1 MAHIKTYARI
11 KPTGKPSKRLDHES
25 TNVAI
30 SVPQLQPSG
39 QTRDCTATLTHQF
52 EFAGVFGPT
61 STQDEVFDSVA
72 SHIVD
77 GFLSGYNGTIFAYG
91 QTGSGKTF
99 TIEGGAKSYSDRGLA
114 PRALSRI
121 YKSLENQKFDELS
134 IKVSYLEIYQEIG
147 YDLLNP
153 TTRPGNVVTHLPKVS
168 VTDGPNNSCIVRNL
182 SMHLAADERVAQSLL
197 LQGQASRKVAE
208 TPMNQ
213 RSSRS
218 HAVFTI
224 YVKTRQKG
232 SHAVN
237 MSKLHLVDLAGSE
250 RVAKTKI
257 AGQQLHEAKSINLSL
272 HHLEGVIIA
281 LQGGHGEGSRV
292 KGRRRALSAGP
303 VRNRRVGSASSTR
316 SLPYHRSMS
325 VGGHRHVPYRN
336 SLLTMVLRD
345 SLGGN
350 CLTAMIATISAEE
363 INLSESLSTCRFAMR
378 VAAIQNKISRNEVID
393 DKTIIARLRKKI
405 ANLEEEILALKRKI
419 SEDHH
424 RKIEASSESTNTN
437 NHPAEST
444 THTSSSSMKGPS
456 SLADAP
462 KPLVAPANGSGLT
475 REGRQH
481 CARIMQGFVSGRVTD
496 PVSSGVSDFSS
507 FRECLRILREMIHRS
522 YAYHQRYNPALLTDQ
537 QQGSKVRGSE
547 QDTPDVKR
555 SPEGVKVKSR
565 SSNEKGQSKSYKSP
579 FERKREKE
587 ISKLTKNVETQIAEQ
602 KQQRK
607 DLMEFKTLL
616 KQQQLENALR
626 DLSNK
631 ISMTTDHLEKQ
642 QELVENL
649 RQCKASREQI
659 TAEKIAQKQLAKRL
673 AKYEKRYQLALEHLQ
688 IVCNHIELQDRVS
701 KARQST
707 NHNTS
712 TSQDIL
718 SQSDSSSH
726 PSSQTEPAF
735 RLGLM
740 SSPRRG
746 THQSGQSEVMLDRIG
761 VEDDQSGSLTDR
773 VVERCRHKSGRVD
786 SKRVLDI
793 LKQEDSKR
801 NKAAKEIKEQR
812 IKNFTQHFALK
823 EEATLTKLQ
832 HFKEQLRKQQESEQ
846 WRSNSSLSM
855 SQSWDG
861 HVNTAW
867 SDDVSMERSRTS
879 QSAADPAFNM
889 RQPCGDHVDT
899 AWSDDVT
906 IEMPGIDQS
915 GAFDSAI
922 NDSESAND
930 VGKNVI
936 NERHEKNQPAR
947 SPENFVNEDSQK
959 QNIPLQPSSS
969 FQKIVSKENL
979 PDISSKKD
987 NKIAAEPAHVDTVVQ
1002 NLHAFNVPQERSP
1015 HKTSLEDPS
1024 AKTIALTR
1032 DSLYHGGDTTSV
1044 QVSDVTTGSSASV
1057 QSLLSPHN
1065 SMLHSSPLGKDT
1077 ESSSFGEGTI
1087 HVGQESKMSSVLLG
1101 RSSTRGRSVG
1111 DGPALSH
1118 SADSIVHEPRGLPKQ
1133 SPDRTLT
1140 NPRSS
1145 FDAALSSMLR
1155 QDKSTVSPPVLEDTI
1170 LKAQHSGDVT
1180 LALKT
1185 KLLDYLG
1192 GKPMRGPSVSS
1203 VASLQNGCSR
1213 SSINRG
1219 FTGSSMQRDAFGS
1232 STSNSLTTGSSIG
1245 TVTREP
1251 SLDSFFAESSIN
1263 SGFTGSSLQSDVFG
1277 RSSSNSLATGSFV
1290 GTVTRE
1296 PSFAESSIHGAFD
1309 RSSWNSAHESS
1320 SPNRSF
1326 DRSSVHSGQTGSS
1339 IDRNIVTS
1347 SKPPTFQIGA
1357 SRSTLNSIGE
1367 EESINPR
1374 GGEEAKQAFLQSNLS
1389 ISSLGNQVGFNNER
1403 PAVKAMAEAEGQRSY
1418 ISAAKENKERIQ
1430 KIRKAIRSA
1439 EVIQRAW
1446 KKYCAQR
1453 K

>member
-11 KPTGKPSKRLDHES
+11 KPTGKQSKRLDHES
-25 TNVAI
+25 SNVAI
-30 SVPQLQPSG
+30 NVSQLQPSG

-52 EFAGVFGPT
+52 EFARVFGPT

-99 TIEGGAKSYSDRGLA
+99 TIEGSAKSYSDRGLA

-121 YKSLENQKFDELS
+121 YKSLENQKFDKLS

-168 VTDGPNNSCIVRNL
+168 VTDGPNNSCTVRNL

-232 SHAVN
+232 SHAVS

-281 LQGGHGEGSRV
+281 LQGGHGEGSKV

-325 VGGHRHVPYRN
+325 VGGQRHVPYRN

-350 CLTAMIATISAEE
+350 CLTAMIATVSAEE

-405 ANLEEEILALKRKI
+405 ANLEEEILALKRRI

-424 RKIEASSESTNTN
+424 LKIEASSESTTN

-444 THTSSSSMKGPS
+444 THTASSSSIKGPS
-456 SLADAP
+456 SLADAT

-475 REGRQH
+475 REGRQL

-496 PVSSGVSDFSS
+496 PVSCGVSDFSR

-522 YAYHQRYNPALLTDQ
+522 YAYHQRFNPALLTDQ
-537 QQGSKVRGSE
+537 QQGSKVRRSE
-547 QDTPDVKR
+547 EDAHDVKR
-555 SPEGVKVKSR
+555 SPEGVMVKSR
-565 SSNEKGQSKSYKSP
+565 SSTEKGQSKGYKSP

-587 ISKLTKNVETQIAEQ
+587 ISKLSKNVETQIAEQ

-642 QELVENL
+642 QKLVENL

-688 IVCNHIELQDRVS
+688 IVRNHIELQDRVS

-712 TSQDIL
+712 TRQDVTSLDVI

-726 PSSQTEPAF
+726 PSSQSGPVFHST
-735 RLGLM
+735 GHV
-740 SSPRRG
+740 SSPIQG
-746 THQSGQSEVMLDRIG
+746 THRSGQSEVMLDRIG

-812 IKNFTQHFALK
+812 IKNFTQHFTLK

-832 HFKEQLRKQQESEQ
+832 HFKEQLRKQQESEKR
-846 WRSNSSLSM
+846 RSNSSLSM

-867 SDDVSMERSRTS
+867 SDDVTIERS
-879 QSAADPAFNM
+879 
-889 RQPCGDHVDT
+889 
-899 AWSDDVT
+899 
-906 IEMPGIDQS
+906 GIDQS
-915 GAFDSAI
+915 GAFVSAI
-922 NDSESAND
+922 NESESAKD

-936 NERHEKNQPAR
+936 DGGHGKNQPAR
-947 SPENFVNEDSQK
+947 SPDNFVNDDSQK

-969 FQKIVSKENL
+969 FKKMVSKENS
-979 PDISSKKD
+979 PDISSKNY
-987 NKIAAEPAHVDTVVQ
+987 NKIAAEPTHGGTVVQ
-1002 NLHAFNVPQERSP
+1002 NLHASNVLQERSP
-1015 HKTSLEDPS
+1015 HRTSLEDPS

-1032 DSLYHGGDTTSV
+1032 DSLFHGGDNTSV
-1044 QVSDVTTGSSASV
+1044 QVSNITTGSSASV
-1057 QSLLSPHN
+1057 QSPLSTN
-1065 SMLHSSPLGKDT
+1065 ISMLQSSPFGGVT
-1077 ESSSFGEGTI
+1077 NSSSIGEGTI
-1087 HVGQESKMSSVLLG
+1087 LVGQDSKMSSVLLG
-1101 RSSTRGRSVG
+1101 RSSTPGLSVG

-1118 SADSIVHEPRGLPKQ
+1118 SAQSIFQEPHGLPEQ

-1155 QDKSTVSPPVLEDTI
+1155 QDKSTVSPAALEDTK
-1170 LKAQHSGDVT
+1170 LKAQHSGDVS
-1180 LALKT
+1180 LALNT

-1203 VASLQNGCSR
+1203 VASLQDGCSR
-1213 SSINRG
+1213 SSISSG

-1232 STSNSLTTGSSIG
+1232 STSNSLTTGSSVG

-1251 SLDSFFAESSIN
+1251 SLDSFFAGSSIN
-1263 SGFTGSSLQSDVFG
+1263 SDLTGSSLQTDVFG
-1277 RSSSNSLATGSFV
+1277 RSSNNSLATGSSV
-1290 GTVTRE
+1290 GSVPRE

-1309 RSSWNSAHESS
+1309 RSSLNSAFESS
-1320 SPNRSF
+1320 SPSRSF

-1339 IDRNIVTS
+1339 IDSNTVTS

-1357 SRSTLNSIGE
+1357 SISTLNSCIGE

-1374 GGEEAKQAFLQSNLS
+1374 GGEKAKQAFFQSNLS
-1389 ISSLGNQVGFNNER
+1389 TSSLGNQVGFSNER
-1403 PAVKAMAEAEGQRSY
+1403 PVVKAIAEAESQRSY
-1418 ISAAKENKERIQ
+1418 ISAAKENKERIH

-1446 KKYCAQR
+1446 KKYRAQR